1 MDLPPDELRERLLA
15 AGRTLAPDPA
25 LLESLGAEP
34 AVAVAVSGGADSVA
48 LLAALAARPALLPR
62 LVVLHYDHA
71 VRGAESAADAG
82 FVRSL
87 ADALGV
93 PCEVGR
99 REVAGPAS
107 ETELRAVRQSWLAA
121 AMAARGIRAL
131 CLGHHADDRAEMLLL
146 RLARG
151 AGPEGLAAPRAEQ
164 PFRDGTRRLRPLLR
178 VRRAELRSALA
189 AAGVPWREDATNAR
203 PGAPRNRVRLAAL
216 PSLEAA
222 LGAGLHEGLARAAD
236 NLADAADALRAWL
249 GELGGLP
256 GVDGAS
262 RLAGLRGKPRALVRL
277 ACAEAAWAAGVTEVG
292 GPAFEQLVD
301 AVAAGR
307 RASVSLG
314 GLDWAWDGE
323 TLGVRCG
330 GLGWGAEERLLP
342 EDGSLAPCGLR
353 AERRDLDAAG
363 WADLSQGRVAPT
375 REVWL
380 AAPKGARLAWRSRLP
395 GDAYRPLGAP
405 GSAKVS
411 DLLIDRKVPAAS
423 RESLPVVLVDGNV
436 AWVPG
441 VPPAHDLRLPGPL
454 AGVLRLTWQGPC
466 SP

>member
-1 MDLPPDELRERLLA
+1 MEIPSAELRERLIA
-15 AGRTLAPDPA
+15 AGRSLAADPA
-25 LLESLGAEP
+25 LVASLAEEP

-48 LLAALAARPALLPR
+48 LLAALAATPLAPR

-71 VRGAESAADAG
+71 VRGAESASDAA
-82 FVRSL
+82 FVVDL
-87 ADALGV
+87 AAALGL

-99 REVAGPAS
+99 REGGGAAS
-107 ETELRAVRQSWLAA
+107 ETALREARHAWLAA
-121 AMAARGIRAL
+121 AMARREIRVL
-131 CLGHHADDRAEMLLL
+131 CLGHHADDRAETLLL

-164 PFRDGTRRLRPLLR
+164 AFRDGTRRLRPLLR
-178 VRRAELRSALA
+178 HRREALRAALS

-216 PSLEAA
+216 PALEAS
-222 LGAGLHEGLARAAD
+222 LGEGWHEGLARASD

-249 GELGGLP
+249 AELGGLP
-256 GVDGAS
+256 GADGAS
-262 RLAGLRGKPRALVRL
+262 RLSALKGRPRALARL
-277 ACAEAAWAAGVTEVG
+277 ACAEAAWAAGVAEVG

-307 RASVSLG
+307 RTGLSLG
-314 GLDWAWDGE
+314 GLDWMWDGQ
-323 TLGVRCG
+323 TLRVRRAPP
-330 GLGWGAEERLLP
+330 GWGGEPRELP
-342 EDGSLAPCGLR
+342 TDGSLAPCGLR
-353 AERRDLDAAG
+353 AERRDLDATG
-363 WADLSQGRVAPT
+363 WAELSQGRVSPC

-380 AAPKGARLAWRSRLP
+380 AAPPGARVAWRSRLP

-405 GSAKVS
+405 GTAKLS
-411 DLLIDRKVPAAS
+411 DLLIDRKVPVQD
-423 RESLPVVLVDGNV
+423 RENLPVVLVDGNV

-441 VPPAHDLRLPGPL
+441 VAPAHDLRLDGPREG
-454 AGVLRLTWQGPC
+454 ALRLTWQGPC